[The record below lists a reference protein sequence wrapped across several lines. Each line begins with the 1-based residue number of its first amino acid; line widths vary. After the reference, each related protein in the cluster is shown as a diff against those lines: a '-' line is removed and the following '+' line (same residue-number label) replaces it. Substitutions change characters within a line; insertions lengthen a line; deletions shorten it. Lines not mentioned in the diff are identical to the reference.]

1 MANFMKFTFYVPC
14 QYFPAHGR
22 LPPKM
27 LMSISLNCDTQPP
40 VVNVGKISWFNT
52 HTYTFLKCSPWCP
65 PNLLAS
71 LQHRKLVKIAK
82 HTTTHQVLWT
92 KSCILALSSLVIIK
106 AKDKLWLTELLLS
119 SRVGDIVVS

>member
-1 MANFMKFTFYVPC
+1 MANFIKFTCYVPC

-22 LPPKM
+22 LPPKI
-27 LMSISLNCDTQPP
+27 LFSFSSNCDTQPMLLMLP
-40 VVNVGKISWFNT
+40 KYIGSIHT
-52 HTYTFLKCSPWCP
+52 HTFLKCSPWCP

-71 LQHRKLVKIAK
+71 LQHKKLVKIAK

-92 KSCILALSSLVIIK
+92 KSSILALSFLVIIK

-119 SRVGDIVVS
+119 SRVGDIVS

>member
-1 MANFMKFTFYVPC
+1 MANFMKFTSYVPC

-27 LMSISLNCDTQPP
+27 LMSISSNCDTQPLLLMLEKYL
-40 VVNVGKISWFNT
+40 GSIHT
-52 HTYTFLKCSPWCP
+52 HTFLKCSPWCP